1 MEFIFL
7 HKCIKDTATDE
18 TILTE
23 QWLIIC
29 RRSWTPERTEEIPE
43 ELGRMKERRG
53 GVQWGEKRIW
63 DGTCIPEGIGRR
75 ENSPHLGKSPQMMG
89 TSIGTEGE
97 HLQLSEESETVCLWC
112 TG

>member
-23 QWLIIC
+23 QWLIIF

-53 GVQWGEKRIW
+53 GAVGREEDMGW
-63 DGTCIPEGIGRR
+63 DLHP
-75 ENSPHLGKSPQMMG
+75 
-89 TSIGTEGE
+89 
-97 HLQLSEESETVCLWC
+97 
-112 TG
+112 